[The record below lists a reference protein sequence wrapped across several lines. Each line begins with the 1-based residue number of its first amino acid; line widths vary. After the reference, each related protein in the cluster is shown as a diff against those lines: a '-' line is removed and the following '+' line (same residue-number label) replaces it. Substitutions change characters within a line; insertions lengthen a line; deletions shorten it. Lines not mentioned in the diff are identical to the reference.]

1 MHTGKS
7 VCVRKEYH
15 LSTSSG
21 VRAWATAR
29 RRVARSV
36 RMCIAGAALGVSDTR
51 HDVASS
57 CLSSEM
63 KPLEWDSRTALL
75 VVMASKG
82 YPEEYE
88 KKTPING
95 LDAAAAVSPNVQVFH
110 AGTTMDGAQLVSN
123 GGRVL
128 GVAAIADDALQAQTL
143 AYEAVDKVDWPK
155 GFCRRDIGKAA
166 VARIKEGKK

>member
-1 MHTGKS
+1 
-7 VCVRKEYH
+7 
-15 LSTSSG
+15 
-21 VRAWATAR
+21 
-29 RRVARSV
+29 
-36 RMCIAGAALGVSDTR
+36 VSDTR
-51 HDVASS
+51 IHVASS
-57 CLSSEM
+57 RLSSEM
-63 KPLEWDSRTALL
+63 KPLEWDPRTALN

-110 AGTTMDGAQLVSN
+110 AGTIMDGGKLVSN

-166 VARIKEGKK
+166 VARLKAAKGQ